1 MHKRLRLLTL
11 AKGQAKVGALM
22 ALQRIPVD
30 TVVTRCGAVAG
41 LVRQQVV
48 VYLRPRWVGA
58 DATQL

>member
-1 MHKRLRLLTL
+1 
-11 AKGQAKVGALM
+11 M